1 MKNNLPTEA
10 GQTSSSDNM
19 SKSKK
24 ANADIHNAEKVD
36 AINQVFALFKL
47 NYHNQFYKAF
57 TQSNDLNSTKRLWLE
72 SLAHFSPE
80 TLLRAAKA
88 VMQTSEFLPTLHTM
102 LKHCEQQSIN
112 GLPQVHAAYLEACRA
127 PSPKAEFSWSHP
139 AVYHA
144 GKNVDWYF
152 LQSNAENVAFPVFKQ
167 AYQELCQQVML
178 GEKLDIPSIKKLPSE
193 NNEIADKNLSKKHI
207 DSLKSMFNEES

>member
-10 GQTSSSDNM
+10 GQTNPSDKNE
-19 SKSKK
+19 K
-24 ANADIHNAEKVD
+24 ANANKVD

-57 TQSNDLNSTKRLWLE
+57 IQSNDLNSTKRLWLE
-72 SLAHFSPE
+72 SLSHFSAD

-102 LKHCEQQSIN
+102 LKHCEQQSVN
-112 GLPQVHAAYLEACRA
+112 GLPQVHAAYMEACRA
-127 PSPKAEFSWSHP
+127 PSPKAEFAWSHP

-144 GKNVDWYF
+144 GKNSDWYF
-152 LQSNAENVAFPVFKQ
+152 LQNSIESVAFPVFKH
-167 AYQELCQQVML
+167 AYQEVCQKVLL
-178 GEKLDIPSIKKLPSE
+178 GESLDIPNPKKLPSE
-193 NNEIADKNLSKKHI
+193 SNEIANKESSKKHI
-207 DSLKSMFNEES
+207 DSLKSLFGDKD